1 MKILRMFGSGFG
13 IIISRQKNQ
22 PNREPNT
29 MKISKKQTQCKYS
42 AIPDIKF
49 DEQSLT
55 SFGGLPIVQLLFS
68 NLNLK
73 ERLRNCFRNQKN
85 SGSYNIET
93 IALVVILHLI
103 LGFRKLQ
110 DISYYNTDPLVLR
123 TLGLNMVPSASTLS
137 RYLANVSS
145 ESVTEYRALSKNIV
159 LERLKKERL
168 NRVTLDFDGSVISTG
183 RYAEGTAVGYN
194 KIKKGQRSYY
204 PLYCSIAQTGQIFDV
219 HHRPGNVHD
228 SNGAEAFILDCI
240 RSVKAS
246 LPKSTLELRMDSAF
260 FSEEIVQSLVE
271 EDVEFTISVPFA
283 RYTEL
288 KDLIEQ
294 RQRWRSMDDT
304 TSFFQASWKPK
315 SWENRAEFI
324 FVRQLK
330 KIQQKGPVQ
339 LDLFTPYDYEYDFSV
354 VVSNKKIKPKKVLA
368 FHHGRGSQEGLF
380 AELKTQNQMDYVPT
394 RNLNG
399 NKIYLISTLISHNI
413 NREMQ
418 MIAHERKRGTTEKR
432 KALWVFEKIDTFR
445 KKILQRAGRITF
457 PQGRITL
464 SLNVNKSAEQ
474 DFEHYLAS
482 LS

>member
-1 MKILRMFGSGFG
+1 
-13 IIISRQKNQ
+13 
-22 PNREPNT
+22 
-29 MKISKKQTQCKYS
+29 MKISKNQTQCKYS

-73 ERLRNCFRNQKN
+73 ERMRSCFKNQKN
-85 SGSYNIET
+85 SGSYSVET
-93 IALVVILHLI
+93 IALIVTLHLI

-110 DISYYNTDPLVLR
+110 DINYYRTDPLVLR
-123 TLGLNMVPSASTLS
+123 TLGLNVMPSASTLS
-137 RYLANVSS
+137 RYLAGISK
-145 ESVTEYRALSKNIV
+145 ESVTQYRSLSKNIV

-168 NRVTLDFDGSVISTG
+168 NRITLDFDGSVISTA
-183 RYAEGTAVGYN
+183 RYAEGAAVGFN

-204 PLYCSIAQTGQIFDV
+204 PLYCSVAQTGQILDV

-228 SNGAEAFILDCI
+228 SNGAETFILDCI
-240 RSVKAS
+240 RSVKDS
-246 LPKSTLELRMDSAF
+246 LPKSTIELRMDSAF
-260 FSEEIVQSLVE
+260 FSEEIVQALVNE
-271 EDVEFTISVPFA
+271 GVEFSISVPFA
-283 RYTEL
+283 RYAEL

-294 RQRWRSMDDT
+294 RQRWRSMDNT
-304 TSFFQASWKPK
+304 TSFFKTSWKPK
-315 SWENRAEFI
+315 SWENKAEFI

-330 KIQQKGPVQ
+330 KIQHKGPVQ

-354 VVSNKKIKPKKVLA
+354 IVSNKIIKPKKVLA

-399 NKIYLISTLISHNI
+399 NKIYLISTPISHNI

-418 MIAHERKRGTTEKR
+418 MIVNERKRGTTEKR
-432 KALWVFEKIDTFR
+432 KALWIFEKIDTFR

-464 SLNVNKSAEQ
+464 SLNVNDAAEQ
-474 DFEHYLAS
+474 DFEHYLNA